1 MRKLRGNTL
10 WAVVGSLLFL
20 GLPLL
25 RPFDKGDFFTT
36 WVIKDLISNVIILLF
51 FFLNYYLFIP
61 HLFFKRQFWAYG
73 ICIGFGLLCIGL
85 IPTLAVGHNLRGF
98 SFGSLPGFG
107 PGPGPVPGTGPAPDS
122 MGNPPGGFLQGPPPP
137 FRGLT
142 RPQFTPYAGTNNV
155 IFEITHSFYLYM
167 TVILFSLLLRV
178 RSRLYMVQRE
188 KMIAELNS
196 LKNQINPHFL
206 FNTLNSIYALAVR
219 KDEQT
224 ADSIINLAG
233 MMRYMIKDASGEKI
247 ALQKEL
253 DFLSHYI
260 ELQKNRLRSTAQ
272 VAFSISG
279 NPSGLDIAPLI
290 LISFIENAFKYGVN
304 PDMDS
309 PVSIHIDIEKEA
321 LNMAVSNYKVLVTH
335 PEHSTRIGL
344 ANTRKR
350 LDLLYQRKH
359 HLDIKEDKEKYAVNL
374 SIQLI

>member
-1 MRKLRGNTL
+1 MRKLPRNTL

-20 GLPLL
+20 GLPFL
-25 RPFDKGDFFTT
+25 RPFDNGNIFTA
-36 WVIKDLISNVIILLF
+36 WVIKDLISNGIILVF

-61 HLFFKRQFWAYG
+61 QLFFKRQFWAYG

-85 IPTLAVGHNLRGF
+85 IPTLVTGHGLPRINLGN
-98 SFGSLPGFG
+98 LPGYG
-107 PGPGPVPGTGPAPDS
+107 RGTPPGFAPDS
-122 MGNPPGGFLQGPPPP
+122 PAVMGNPPNGFPQGPPPP
-137 FRGLT
+137 FRGPARIQYL
-142 RPQFTPYAGTNNV
+142 PYAGTNNV
-155 IFEITHSFYLYM
+155 LFEITHSFYLYM

-178 RSRLYMVQRE
+178 RSRLYLVQKE

-233 MMRYMIKDASGEKI
+233 MMRYMIKEATSEKI
-247 ALQKEL
+247 ALSKEL

-272 VAFSISG
+272 VDFSITG
-279 NPSGLDIAPLI
+279 NASGLDIAPLI
-290 LISFIENAFKYGVN
+290 LITFIENAFKYGVN
-304 PDMDS
+304 PDMES
-309 PVSIHIDIEKEA
+309 PVIIHIVIDKEA
-321 LNMAVSNYKVLVTH
+321 LNLTATNYKVLFTH
-335 PEHSTRIGL
+335 PEQSTRIGL

-350 LDLLYQRKH
+350 LDLLYHRMH
-359 HLDIKEDKEKYAVNL
+359 HLGIKEDKEKYSVNL
-374 SIQLI
+374 TIQLI

>member
-1 MRKLRGNTL
+1 M
-10 WAVVGSLLFL
+10 
-20 GLPLL
+20 P
-25 RPFDKGDFFTT
+25 P
-36 WVIKDLISNVIILLF
+36 
-51 FFLNYYLFIP
+51 
-61 HLFFKRQFWAYG
+61 
-73 ICIGFGLLCIGL
+73 
-85 IPTLAVGHNLRGF
+85 
-98 SFGSLPGFG
+98 
-107 PGPGPVPGTGPAPDS
+107 
-122 MGNPPGGFLQGPPPP
+122 MGNPPYGSPQGPPP
-137 FRGLT
+137 FRSLT
-142 RPQFTPYAGTNNV
+142 RTPFLPYAGTNNI

-167 TVILFSLLLRV
+167 TVILFSLLLRI
-178 RSRLYMVQRE
+178 RSRLYLAQKE

-233 MMRYMIKDASGEKI
+233 MMRYMIKDATGEKI

-272 VAFSISG
+272 VDFSISG
-279 NPSGLDIAPLI
+279 NPTGLDIAPLI
-290 LISFIENAFKYGVN
+290 LITFIENAFKYGVN

-309 PVSIHIDIEKEA
+309 PVSIRISIEKEA
-321 LNMAVSNYKVLVTH
+321 LNLAVSNYKVLVSH

-359 HLDIKEDKEKYAVNL
+359 LLNINEDKEKYAVNL